1 MPLFCRE
8 PIESMRRA
16 HRDQQVYGARGFLC
30 PVFRAV
36 PVGRVHSIMEGLARY
51 GAGNTTST
59 ER

>member
-1 MPLFCRE
+1 VG
-8 PIESMRRA
+8 
-16 HRDQQVYGARGFLC
+16 QGVGGARGCLRV
-30 PVFRAV
+30 VFRAV